1 MPLSQRSAV
10 LFWFLAASLQMGV
23 GCDQNG
29 SPPPEKSE
37 ALGEVVAVDSEGRP
51 WRQGPQIKL
60 QWPDDPRLDIAREF
74 LRNHQY
80 VQAEVIL
87 RTVLGENASIGR
99 ARMLLGITV
108 QKQKRYAAAL
118 ELLDEAIATGQPFPE
133 AAHGE
138 HFRGWCLYH
147 LGHPKEAQTAFKAH
161 VQAFPNE
168 GDSHFGIGLIDLEA
182 AQWDAA
188 EARFNTAIDLQRGRT
203 DRIDGV
209 AKATARI
216 AEVVQQRDG
225 DLARAEALLAE
236 ALSLQSDLYE
246 AGFRRAR
253 LLRRLDRHDEADVV
267 EAAAV
272 AARDGQGAN
281 RP

>member
-1 MPLSQRSAV
+1 MVIEAQMHAATPTPTIDPALQDAWSFIRS
-10 LFWFLAASLQMGV
+10 
-23 GCDQNG
+23 
-29 SPPPEKSE
+29 
-37 ALGEVVAVDSEGRP
+37 GRP
-51 WRQGPQIKL
+51 
-60 QWPDDPRLDIAREF
+60 DVARVRIRGTVTGEDFPAQAAF
-74 LRNHQY
+74 LMGLTHHVEKHYSRSLPWL
-80 VQAEVIL
+80 E
-87 RTVLGENASIGR
+87 R
-99 ARMLLGITV
+99 ACEHRDT
-108 QKQKRYAAAL
+108 YPPAW
-118 ELLDEAIATGQPFPE
+118 
-133 AAHGE
+133 
-138 HFRGWCLYH
+138 HFRGWALYWLGRPDEARLAFEHH
-147 LGHPKEAQTAFKAH
+147 LMLTPD
-161 VQAFPNE
+161 E